1 MKFVL
6 TWTNRANSDAEANL
20 ESVESSQKLLTSGWQ
35 PGPEAT
41 MREWLVRCDGSGGF
55 AVLETDD
62 PGALYRDIAT
72 WNSWLSFELHPV
84 LDITESTPLLAQA
97 IGTAKGAM

>member
-6 TWTNRANSDAEANL
+6 TWTNRANGTPVENVEGF
-20 ESVESSQKLLTSGWQ
+20 ESTLKLLSSWQ
-35 PGPEAT
+35 PGPEVT
-41 MREWLVRCDGSGGF
+41 MREWLVRCDAAGGF

-72 WNSWLSFELHPV
+72 WNPWISFEVHPV
-84 LDITESTPLLAQA
+84 LDIAESTPRLAEA
-97 IGTAKGAM
+97 VGTAKSAL